1 MPSSPKRSIV
11 ICATET
17 RTIVDQT
24 QSSSAATLTLNL
36 PTVLT
41 LLRIVVIPV
50 LVLFF
55 YLPQSW
61 SNEVVVGL
69 FIAAGITDWADGW
82 IARRYGMVSP
92 FGAFLDPVAD
102 KLLVAVALVL
112 IVQRHPET
120 LLALGAAIILGREI
134 TISALREWMAEI
146 GQRARVKVSGV
157 GKSKTIFQMVAI
169 GFLLYG
175 EPLLGLPVM
184 DIGRVLLCIAAVLT
198 IWSMVI
204 YLRSAWPAIT
214 SERS

>member
-1 MPSSPKRSIV
+1 V
-11 ICATET
+11 
-17 RTIVDQT
+17 
-24 QSSSAATLTLNL
+24 TLNL

-41 LLRIVVIPV
+41 LLRILIIPV
-50 LVLFF
+50 LMLVF
-55 YLPQSW
+55 YLPYGW

-69 FIAAGITDWADGW
+69 FIVAGITDWADGW
-82 IARRYGMVSP
+82 IARRYSMMSP

-112 IVQRHPET
+112 IVQRYPEIG
-120 LLALGAAIILGREI
+120 LAVGAAIILGREI

-146 GQRARVKVSGV
+146 GQRARVKVSVV
-157 GKSKTIFQMVAI
+157 GKSKTVFQMVAI

-175 EPLLGLPVM
+175 EPLLNLPVM
-184 DIGRVLLCIAAVLT
+184 MIGRVLLWVAAVLT

-214 SERS
+214 AERS